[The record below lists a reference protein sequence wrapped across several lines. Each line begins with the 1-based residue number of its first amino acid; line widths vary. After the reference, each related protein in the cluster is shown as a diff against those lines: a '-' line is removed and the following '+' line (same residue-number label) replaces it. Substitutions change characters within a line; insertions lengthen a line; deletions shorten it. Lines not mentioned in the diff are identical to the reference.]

1 MPQWYACAVVNRQT
15 ELPSDDTARRDS
27 DADMI
32 SRQSNVLPRDT
43 ARNEGLFYGRLIRGD
58 RPLSGVQRLGF
69 VLVGL
74 LFCGS
79 AIFILSGAF
88 PQLFGII
95 GLSAGPMADKTVAL
109 AYLPIAAL
117 FLFSGLAAIGRAIT
131 SKGRKT

>member
-1 MPQWYACAVVNRQT
+1 MPQWYAYAMVNRQT
-15 ELPSDDTARRDS
+15 ELASDDTVRRDS
-27 DADMI
+27 DADTI
-32 SRQSNVLPRDT
+32 SRQSNVLPLYT

-58 RPLSGVQRLGF
+58 RPLSGVQRIGF

-95 GLSAGPMADKTVAL
+95 GLTAGPMADKTVAL
-109 AYLPIAAL
+109 AYLPVAAL
-117 FLFSGLAAIGRAIT
+117 FLFSGLTVIARAIT

>member
-1 MPQWYACAVVNRQT
+1 MPQWYACAMVNRQT
-15 ELPSDDTARRDS
+15 ELAGDDTVRRDS
-27 DADMI
+27 AADTI
-32 SRQSNVLPRDT
+32 SRQSNVLPLHT

-58 RPLSGVQRLGF
+58 RPLSGVQRIGF

-95 GLSAGPMADKTVAL
+95 GLTAGPMADKTVAL

-117 FLFSGLAAIGRAIT
+117 FLFSGLTVIGRAIT